1 MAAGDS
7 TLRRIKRCALQGR
20 LRFTVKAQLEL
31 ELDDLTREDVRE
43 SLLNAVAI
51 YKTIRS
57 ARRGVGREY
66 FHVIQIP
73 NFDGVMNKLKITRC
87 PMCGSRR
94 IHRVRRDL
102 KGSFRGR
109 GYIARGV
116 EFEECPD
123 CGERLYDL
131 NAMAKLESARS
142 ASSRRRKRVA

>member
-1 MAAGDS
+1 MEGQRKPLDAPGGVRSGVVRPMAAGDS

-73 NFDGVMNKLKITRC
+73 NFDGVMNKLKI
-87 PMCGSRR
+87 
-94 IHRVRRDL
+94 
-102 KGSFRGR
+102 
-109 GYIARGV
+109 
-116 EFEECPD
+116 
-123 CGERLYDL
+123 
-131 NAMAKLESARS
+131 
-142 ASSRRRKRVA
+142 